1 MEKIFKK
8 IGKGLGDPLVAV
20 GLIGAAAPTL
30 VAPVLGQVKAQVA
43 PSIPY
48 ADLAVDSAALAGGAY
63 LAATGKGLMRYA
75 GAALILPP
83 DLRLVAKLRDS
94 AGTEIA
100 ETSRIVLAKSVAG
113 KSPVPFAEYRY
124 GRYRYLSETDQLDST
139 KREAVTQTLE
149 RPVVFDAG
157 EELVIMFEADLV
169 IDPSKSTLLVSAF
182 EDVA

>member
-1 MEKIFKK
+1 MNRTAIDLFP
-8 IGKGLGDPLVAV
+8 GH
-20 GLIGAAAPTL
+20 
-30 VAPVLGQVKAQVA
+30 
-43 PSIPY
+43 PY
-48 ADLAVDSAALAGGAY
+48 AKPFKANTANVLSEGIRFEVPQ
-63 LAATGKGLMRYA
+63 